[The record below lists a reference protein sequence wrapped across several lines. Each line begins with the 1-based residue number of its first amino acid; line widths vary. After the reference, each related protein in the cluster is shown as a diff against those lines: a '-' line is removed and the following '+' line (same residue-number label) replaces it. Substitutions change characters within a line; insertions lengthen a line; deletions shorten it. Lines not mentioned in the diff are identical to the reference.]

1 MSKEENEDLWKYWDI
16 YSINN
21 LNEEEVLSL
30 LKSNVIPYRI
40 RKLIRFKLHLDT
52 ITALLP
58 TIAIVTIAGTL
69 TGIMKGLIEELAK
82 N

>member
-40 RKLIRFKLHLDT
+40 RNVIRVKLCLDNIKALSPII
-52 ITALLP
+52 ITV
-58 TIAIVTIAGTL
+58 IVAGTL
-69 TGIMKGLIEELAK
+69 VGIIKKAFEKQEGK
-82 N
+82 